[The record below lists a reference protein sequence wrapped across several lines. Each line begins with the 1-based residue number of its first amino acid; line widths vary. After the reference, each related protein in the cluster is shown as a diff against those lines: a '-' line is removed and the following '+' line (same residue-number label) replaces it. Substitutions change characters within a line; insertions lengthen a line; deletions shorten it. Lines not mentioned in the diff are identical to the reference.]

1 MWRVNLPDLL
11 LHHVSYPVRD
21 VERSAKFYQDIFE
34 LSLLPR
40 PDFGIDG
47 VWLECGDR
55 QIHLVSNPKSGTFR
69 LDKNI
74 DIADVHFAFRTDDFE
89 SMVEK
94 LSDHGYSE
102 TLPKDDPKWLLVI
115 REGLAGFPQLYLL
128 DPDRHTIEVNS
139 AHM

>member
-1 MWRVNLPDLL
+1 MPDLI

-21 VERSAKFYQDIFE
+21 VERSAKFYRDMFG
-34 LSLLPR
+34 LSSLPR
-40 PDFGIDG
+40 PAFGING

-55 QIHLVSNPKSGTFR
+55 QIHLVSNPEAGTFR

-89 SMVEK
+89 DMLEK
-94 LSDHGYSE
+94 LAERGYSE
-102 TLPKDDPKWLLVI
+102 TLPKDDQKWILVI

-128 DPDRHTIEVNS
+128 DPDRHTIEVN
-139 AHM
+139 AAPM

>member
-1 MWRVNLPDLL
+1 MSDLL

-21 VERSAKFYQDIFE
+21 VDRSAKFYQDIFG
-34 LSLLPR
+34 LSLLTR

-55 QIHLVSNPKSGTFR
+55 QIHLVANPEFGTYR

-74 DIADVHFAFRTDDFE
+74 DFADVHFAFRTDDFE
-89 SMVEK
+89 AMVEK
-94 LSDHGYSE
+94 LADRGFSE
-102 TLPKDDPKWLLVI
+102 TLPKEDPKWILII
-115 REGLAGFPQLYLL
+115 RGGIAGFPQLYLL

-139 AHM
+139 APM

>member
-1 MWRVNLPDLL
+1 MLDLL

-21 VERSAKFYQDIFE
+21 VERSTKFYQSIFG

-40 PDFGIDG
+40 PDFGVDG

-55 QIHLVSNPKSGTFR
+55 QIHLVENPEFGTFR

-74 DIADVHFAFRTDDFE
+74 DFADVHFAFRTDDFE
-89 SMVEK
+89 AMVEK
-94 LSDHGYSE
+94 LASHGFNE
-102 TLPKDDPKWLLVI
+102 TLPKDDPKSILVL

-139 AHM
+139 APM